1 MGKLRET
8 SSRLLNRHPKIAI
21 LLETRVKCDKAKKV
35 RDYLNLRGKYL
46 DNYQAHYN
54 GRIWIFWDDSY
65 KDIRLVKC
73 TSQMIHCGVYDVNG
87 NFQNWMTAIYAMNQ
101 LDQRRKLW
109 EDLEHIHNSQQ
120 GPWFLMGDF
129 NNLTKSMDRVGGN
142 LVTEREYVDLRN
154 LMDHAGLFEKD
165 STGEYFTWTNKHSI
179 GTIYSKIDHVLGN
192 IVWLQDNTDV
202 KLEILPPSIFD
213 HCLLCLSDQKNNRT
227 LHTKFKFT
235 NSVVKVAGYQDIV
248 RQSWNK
254 AYVGRPMVRLWYKL
268 MRLQAPLIKLSKQ
281 FSHLHMSIVQA
292 RTELLKAQEELTVDR
307 MNRGNI
313 EKVKKYT
320 NEVIYLQEFND
331 IMLRQRTKLDWL
343 REGDTN
349 SAFFYAYLNSR
360 NVATHISQLQK
371 EDGTYIQNPA
381 DIEKEVCEFYGKLY
395 GTREQSVSM
404 IDINAMREGP

>member
-1 MGKLRET
+1 MIISWNLRGLNKMGKLRET
-8 SSRLLNRHPKIAI
+8 SSRLLNLHPKIAI

-129 NNLTKSMDRVGGN
+129 NNVTKSMDRVGGN

-192 IVWLQDNTDV
+192 IDWLQDNTDV

-235 NSVVKVAGYQDIV
+235 NSVVKVAGY
-248 RQSWNK
+248 
-254 AYVGRPMVRLWYKL
+254 
-268 MRLQAPLIKLSKQ
+268 
-281 FSHLHMSIVQA
+281 
-292 RTELLKAQEELTVDR
+292 
-307 MNRGNI
+307 
-313 EKVKKYT
+313 
-320 NEVIYLQEFND
+320 
-331 IMLRQRTKLDWL
+331 
-343 REGDTN
+343 
-349 SAFFYAYLNSR
+349 
-360 NVATHISQLQK
+360 
-371 EDGTYIQNPA
+371 
-381 DIEKEVCEFYGKLY
+381 
-395 GTREQSVSM
+395 
-404 IDINAMREGP
+404 

>member
-1 MGKLRET
+1 MIISWNLRGLNKMGNLRET
-8 SSRLLNRHPKIAI
+8 SSRLHNLHPKISI

-179 GTIYSKIDHVLGN
+179 GTI
-192 IVWLQDNTDV
+192 
-202 KLEILPPSIFD
+202 
-213 HCLLCLSDQKNNRT
+213 
-227 LHTKFKFT
+227 
-235 NSVVKVAGYQDIV
+235 
-248 RQSWNK
+248 
-254 AYVGRPMVRLWYKL
+254 
-268 MRLQAPLIKLSKQ
+268 
-281 FSHLHMSIVQA
+281 
-292 RTELLKAQEELTVDR
+292 
-307 MNRGNI
+307 
-313 EKVKKYT
+313 
-320 NEVIYLQEFND
+320 
-331 IMLRQRTKLDWL
+331 
-343 REGDTN
+343 
-349 SAFFYAYLNSR
+349 
-360 NVATHISQLQK
+360 
-371 EDGTYIQNPA
+371 
-381 DIEKEVCEFYGKLY
+381 
-395 GTREQSVSM
+395 
-404 IDINAMREGP
+404 